1 MANRSQPNAQN
12 SELDPKAHPSGAR
25 IEKMMNDQKNQSS
38 SSQSDGEK
46 GLYGE
51 TLRPSER
58 EDSYVP
64 TQDKPEGNRSQ
75 TGDNHRRSPGTREQ

>member
-12 SELDPKAHPSGAR
+12 SELDPKKHPSGAR
-25 IEKMMNDQKNQSS
+25 IEKLLNGETTVDMN
-38 SSQSDGEK
+38 GEK

-58 EDSYVP
+58 EDSYVETP
-64 TQDKPEGNRSQ
+64 GAADAVNPATSAN
-75 TGDNHRRSPGTREQ
+75 GDNHRRTPDTREQ

>member
-1 MANRSQPNAQN
+1 MAQPNAQN
-12 SELDPKAHPSGAR
+12 SELDPKKHPSGDR
-25 IEKMMNDQKNQSS
+25 IEKIVSGENAADMNGD
-38 SSQSDGEK
+38 K

-64 TQDKPEGNRSQ
+64 TDEKSEGARD
-75 TGDNHRRSPGTREQ
+75 THRRTPSTRQQ

>member
-1 MANRSQPNAQN
+1 MAQPNAQN
-12 SELDPKAHPSGAR
+12 SELDPKKHPSGAR
-25 IEKMMNDQKNQSS
+25 VEKIISGQETNQKTVDMNGD
-38 SSQSDGEK
+38 K

-64 TQDKPEGNRSQ
+64 AQEKTESD
-75 TGDNHRRSPGTREQ
+75 THRRSPSNRQK